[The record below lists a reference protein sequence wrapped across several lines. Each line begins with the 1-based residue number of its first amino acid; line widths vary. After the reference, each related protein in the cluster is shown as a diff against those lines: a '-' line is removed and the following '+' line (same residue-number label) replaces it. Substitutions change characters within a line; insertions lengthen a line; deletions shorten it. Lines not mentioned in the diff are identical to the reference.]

1 MMTVT
6 RLLTIMMTI
15 LLAPETMERAPV
27 TPPVMS
33 RMTLLQQQACF
44 QDRARVVCRC
54 QGEPETQGPSYLG
67 VRMQGFLI
75 NNNNNNIRSP
85 DIGAQVEVR
94 DLVIIKGNF
103 YCLLIDFFMLSFL
116 L

>member
-1 MMTVT
+1 MTVT

-15 LLAPETMERAPV
+15 LLAPPRTMERTPV

-33 RMTLLQQQACF
+33 RMTLLQQQACS
-44 QDRARVVCRC
+44 QDSARVLCRC
-54 QGEPETQGPSYLG
+54 PGELDTQGPSYLG

-75 NNNNNNIRSP
+75 NNINIRSQ
-85 DIGAQVEVR
+85 DNGAKVEVS
-94 DLVIIKGNF
+94 DLIIIKENL
-103 YCLLIDFFMLSFL
+103 YCLLIDLCILSIL

>member
-27 TPPVMS
+27 TTSPMS
-33 RMTLLQQQACF
+33 RMTLIQQQACS
-44 QDRARVVCRC
+44 QDMARVVCRC
-54 QGEPETQGPSYLG
+54 PGELETQGPSYLG

-75 NNNNNNIRSP
+75 NNNNNNNNIRNQDTSVKAEVNMH
-85 DIGAQVEVR
+85 AQYFV
-94 DLVIIKGNF
+94 LIK
-103 YCLLIDFFMLSFL
+103 
-116 L
+116 

>member
-15 LLAPETMERAPV
+15 LLAPPETMERAPV

-33 RMTLLQQQACF
+33 RMTLLQQQACY
-44 QDRARVVCRC
+44 QDSARVLCRC
-54 QGEPETQGPSYLG
+54 PGELDTQGPSYLG

-75 NNNNNNIRSP
+75 NNINIRSQ
-85 DIGAQVEVR
+85 DNGAKVEVS
-94 DLVIIKGNF
+94 DLVII
-103 YCLLIDFFMLSFL
+103 LREFL
-116 L
+116 LSAY